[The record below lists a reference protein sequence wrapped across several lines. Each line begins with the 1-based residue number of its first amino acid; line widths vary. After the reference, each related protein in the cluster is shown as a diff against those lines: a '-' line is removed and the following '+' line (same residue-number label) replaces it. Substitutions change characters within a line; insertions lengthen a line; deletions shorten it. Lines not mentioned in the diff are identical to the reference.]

1 MQGLNVLSLFD
12 GMSAGRIALERAG
25 VRVRNYFA
33 SEIDKH
39 AIKVSKA
46 NYPNIIQVGDV
57 CKLSSD
63 DLPSIDLL
71 IGGSP
76 CQSISTLGDGS
87 GLDGKS
93 GLFYQYLRLKEE
105 KNPKYFF
112 LENVVGNK
120 EAIKTISDLV
130 GVEPVLFNSNLVSA
144 QNRSRYYWTNIPF
157 TLPQDKGIK
166 LKDILDSN
174 PNETSLLSE
183 ARLRW
188 LLSEKGQECLKK
200 RYASL
205 DPEKAS
211 CLTARSDA
219 SWNCNYITRGGK
231 ITKLT
236 CEEYE
241 KLQTVPVGYTDH
253 VSPSQR
259 YKMLGNGWTIDV
271 IAHIFQGLHQSTE
284 ELEDQELEMVY

>member
-1 MQGLNVLSLFD
+1 MNVLSLFD
-12 GMSAGRIALERAG
+12 GMSAGMLALERAG
-25 VRVRNYFA
+25 IEVDNYFA

-39 AIKVSKA
+39 AIKVSQK
-46 NYPNIIQVGDV
+46 NYPGIIQVGDV
-57 CKLSSD
+57 CNLNSD
-63 DLPSIDLL
+63 SLPEIDLL
-71 IGGSP
+71 IGGFP

-87 GLDGKS
+87 GLNGSS
-93 GLFYQYLRLKEE
+93 GLFYQCLRLKEE

-120 EAIKTISDLV
+120 EAIRTISDLV

-157 TLPQDKGIK
+157 TLPQDRGIK

-205 DPEKAS
+205 DPDKAS

-219 SWNCNYITRGGK
+219 SWNCNYVTRNEK

-236 CEEYE
+236 CSEYE
-241 KLQTVPVGYTDH
+241 KLQTVPIGYTES
-253 VSPSQR
+253 VSSSQR
-259 YKMLGNGWTIDV
+259 YKMLGNGWTVDV
-271 IAHIFQGLHQSTE
+271 IAHIFQGLK
-284 ELEDQELEMVY
+284 

>member
-1 MQGLNVLSLFD
+1 MGLNVLSLFD
-12 GMSAGRIALERAG
+12 GMSCGLIALERAG
-25 VRVRNYFA
+25 VSVDNYFA

-39 AIKVSKA
+39 AIKVSQK
-46 NYPNIIQVGDV
+46 NYPGIIQVGDV
-57 CKLSSD
+57 CNLNSD
-63 DLPSIDLL
+63 SLPEIDLL
-71 IGGSP
+71 IGGFP

-87 GLDGKS
+87 GLNGSS

-120 EAIKTISDLV
+120 EAIRTVSDLV

-157 TLPQDKGIK
+157 VLPENKGIK
-166 LKDILDSN
+166 LLDILD
-174 PNETSLLSE
+174 ETPDGTSVLSE

-188 LLSEKGQECLKK
+188 LLSDKGQECLKK

-219 SWNCNYITRGGK
+219 SWNCNYVTRNEK

-236 CEEYE
+236 CSEYE
-241 KLQTVPVGYTDH
+241 KLQTVPVGYTES
-253 VSPSQR
+253 VSSSQR
-259 YKMLGNGWTIDV
+259 YKMLGNGWTVDV
-271 IAHIFQGLHQSTE
+271 IAHIFQGLK
-284 ELEDQELEMVY
+284 